1 MLASWGRVVHRLRWW
16 LVALSLLPLAL
27 WLAVVPGERL
37 DESVVP
43 PEMESVRAVRILD
56 EELAPRPPSFGLI
69 FSSATLSASDPRFVA
84 EVRRALVPLRGD
96 PRVARIRTPWDGP
109 APDPRSISADGR
121 RAAVMVELV
130 GRAPA
135 FASMVVPSAP
145 PELYPTLRQRVRS
158 DALEILPF
166 GPMAVNHDFTEM
178 VKDDLRRA
186 ELVVLPLVLVF
197 LVVVFGSVVAA
208 TLPLA
213 VGLLG
218 VAAGMAVTGIL
229 ARVMPVS
236 AYAANVVSMI
246 GLGVA
251 IDYSLFVVS
260 RYREEL
266 AAHPPVQ
273 ALERTL
279 ATAGR
284 TVVFSGM
291 TVGIGLLGMI
301 LLRMGSVSTI
311 GIASTVVVG
320 FAVLYSLTLL
330 PALLAILGPR
340 VNALPLWR
348 RPAQAGG
355 PSDIWHR
362 LAAAAMARPWHVL
375 VPVAVILVVLGL
387 PFRHIHLGTPD
398 ISTLP
403 ENAESRRGQELL
415 AHEFPQLE
423 PNSIVIVLRYPDQA
437 GLTPARVDELMALS
451 RWLRSQPGVT
461 RVDSVVD
468 LDPRIT
474 REQYQQTASAPREML
489 PPPLREAFARMAGPR
504 VAVLVAQ
511 TPLAVDG
518 QEARALVQ
526 TVRRHHPPV
535 AAELLVTGRTAYD
548 VDFVSL
554 VVRVAPG
561 AVAFVL
567 AATYVALFLLLGSVL
582 LPLKAVVMNC
592 LSVTASY
599 GALVWIFQYGHFK
612 DWLGFT
618 PGPIEPVIPLIMFCV
633 LFGLS
638 MDYEVLLLSRTHEE
652 FERTHDND
660 RAVVASL
667 AATGR
672 LITGAALIMATV
684 FFGFGAARAVMIKE
698 MGIGMGIAIVMDAT
712 VIRALLV
719 PATMRLLGD
728 WNWWAP
734 GPLKR
739 LWERLRLPAHAL

>member
-27 WLAVVPGERL
+27 WLGVVPGERL

-56 EELAPRPPSFGLI
+56 DELAPRPPSFGLI
-69 FSSATLSASDPRFVA
+69 FSSATLSATDPRFVA

-260 RYREEL
+260 RHREEL
-266 AAHPPVQ
+266 VAHPPAQ
-273 ALERTL
+273 ALARTL

-340 VNALPLWR
+340 VNALSLLR
-348 RPAQAGG
+348 RPARVGER
-355 PSDIWHR
+355 SIWHR
-362 LAAAAMARPWHVL
+362 LATAAMARPWHVL
-375 VPVAVILVVLGL
+375 VPVVLILIVLGL

-398 ISTLP
+398 ITTLSDD
-403 ENAESRRGQELL
+403 AESRRGEELL
-415 AHEFPQLE
+415 GREFPQLS
-423 PNSIVIVLRYPDQA
+423 PTSIVVVVSYPDA
-437 GLTPARVDELMALS
+437 TGLTPARVDELYTLS
-451 RWLRSQPGVT
+451 RWLARQPGVT
-461 RVDSVVD
+461 R
-468 LDPRIT
+468 
-474 REQYQQTASAPREML
+474 
-489 PPPLREAFARMAGPR
+489 G
-504 VAVLVAQ
+504 
-511 TPLAVDG
+511 
-518 QEARALVQ
+518 
-526 TVRRHHPPV
+526 
-535 AAELLVTGRTAYD
+535 
-548 VDFVSL
+548 
-554 VVRVAPG
+554 
-561 AVAFVL
+561 
-567 AATYVALFLLLGSVL
+567 
-582 LPLKAVVMNC
+582 
-592 LSVTASY
+592 
-599 GALVWIFQYGHFK
+599 
-612 DWLGFT
+612 
-618 PGPIEPVIPLIMFCV
+618 
-633 LFGLS
+633 
-638 MDYEVLLLSRTHEE
+638 
-652 FERTHDND
+652 
-660 RAVVASL
+660 
-667 AATGR
+667 
-672 LITGAALIMATV
+672 
-684 FFGFGAARAVMIKE
+684 
-698 MGIGMGIAIVMDAT
+698 
-712 VIRALLV
+712 
-719 PATMRLLGD
+719 
-728 WNWWAP
+728 
-734 GPLKR
+734 
-739 LWERLRLPAHAL
+739 

>member
-1 MLASWGRVVHRLRWW
+1 MLAAWGRVVPRLRWW
-16 LVALSLLPLAL
+16 LVALSLLPLTL
-27 WLAVVPGERL
+27 WLAVTPERL

-43 PEMESVRAVRILD
+43 PDMESVRAVRLLD
-56 EELAPRPPSFGLI
+56 AELAPRPPSVGVI
-69 FSSATLSASDPRFVA
+69 FSSRSLSANDPRFVDA
-84 EVRRALVPLRGD
+84 VKRAIAPLRND
-96 PRVARIRTPWDGP
+96 RRVTRIRTPWDG
-109 APDPRSISADGR
+109 ATPDARAISEDGR
-121 RAAVMVELV
+121 RVTVTIELE

-145 PELYPTLRQRVRS
+145 PEVYPALRAQIRS
-158 DALEILPF
+158 DTLEVLPF
-166 GPMAVNHDFTEM
+166 GAMALNHDFTEM
-178 VKDDLRRA
+178 VKRDLHRA

-197 LVVVFGSVVAA
+197 LVVVFGSIVSAM
-208 TLPLA
+208 LPLA

-229 ARVMPVS
+229 ARVIPVS

-266 AAHPPVQ
+266 SAHAPPAA
-273 ALERTL
+273 LSRTL

-284 TVVFSGM
+284 TVIFSGM
-291 TVGIGLLGMI
+291 AVGIGLLGMI

-311 GIASTVVVG
+311 GIASTVVVV

-340 VNALPLWR
+340 VNALALWPG
-348 RPAQAGG
+348 PAGIGTRAM
-355 PSDIWHR
+355 WYR
-362 LAAAAMARPWHVL
+362 LATVAMARPWQVL
-375 VPVAVILVVLGL
+375 IPMAAILIVLGL

-403 ENAESRRGQELL
+403 ETAESRRGEELL
-415 AHEFPQLE
+415 AREVPQE
-423 PNSIVIVLRYPDQA
+423 SSTSIAVVVRYPDDA
-437 GLTPARVDELMALS
+437 GLTPARVEELYSLS
-451 RWLRSQPGVT
+451 RWIQRLPGVS

-474 REQYQQTASAPREML
+474 LEQYKMMASAPREIL
-489 PPPLREAFARMAGPR
+489 PSPMREAFARMTGPHLSLL
-504 VAVLVAQ
+504 AVQ
-511 TPLAVDG
+511 TPFAADST
-518 QEARALVQ
+518 EARGLVD
-526 TVRRHHPPV
+526 TIRSRRPPV
-535 AAELLVTGRTAYD
+535 AAEVLVTGRTAYD
-548 VDFVSL
+548 LDFAAL
-554 VVRVAPG
+554 VRRVAPG

-567 AATYVALFLLLGSVL
+567 AATYVALFVLLGSVL
-582 LPLKAVVMNC
+582 LPLKAVVVNC

-599 GALVWIFQYGHFK
+599 GALVWIFQDGHFK
-612 DWLGFT
+612 RWLDFT
-618 PGPIEPVIPLIMFCV
+618 PAPIEPVIPLIMFCV

-652 FERTHDND
+652 FERTRDND
-660 RAVVASL
+660 RAVIAAL
-667 AATGR
+667 TATGR

-684 FFGFGAARAVMIKE
+684 FFGFGVARAVMIKE
-698 MGIGMGIAIVMDAT
+698 MGIGMGIAVVMDAT

-734 GPLKR
+734 RPLKR
-739 LWERLRLPAHAL
+739 LWERLRAPASAL

>member
-69 FSSATLSASDPRFVA
+69 FSSATLSATDPRFVA

-121 RAAVMVELV
+121 RAAVTVELV

-166 GPMAVNHDFTEM
+166 GPMAVNHDFTDI

-197 LVVVFGSVVAA
+197 LVIVFGSVVAA

-236 AYAANVVSMI
+236 AYAAKVVSMI

-266 AAHPPVQ
+266 AAHPPAQ
-273 ALERTL
+273 ALARTL

-284 TVVFSGM
+284 TVLFSGM

-340 VNALPLWR
+340 VNALPLCR

-415 AHEFPQLE
+415 AREFPQLE
-423 PNSIVIVLRYPDQA
+423 PNSIVIVLRYPDQ
-437 GLTPARVDELMALS
+437 
-451 RWLRSQPGVT
+451 
-461 RVDSVVD
+461 
-468 LDPRIT
+468 
-474 REQYQQTASAPREML
+474 
-489 PPPLREAFARMAGPR
+489 
-504 VAVLVAQ
+504 
-511 TPLAVDG
+511 
-518 QEARALVQ
+518 
-526 TVRRHHPPV
+526 
-535 AAELLVTGRTAYD
+535 
-548 VDFVSL
+548 
-554 VVRVAPG
+554 
-561 AVAFVL
+561 
-567 AATYVALFLLLGSVL
+567 
-582 LPLKAVVMNC
+582 
-592 LSVTASY
+592 
-599 GALVWIFQYGHFK
+599 
-612 DWLGFT
+612 
-618 PGPIEPVIPLIMFCV
+618 PGP
-633 LFGLS
+633 
-638 MDYEVLLLSRTHEE
+638 
-652 FERTHDND
+652 
-660 RAVVASL
+660 
-667 AATGR
+667 
-672 LITGAALIMATV
+672 
-684 FFGFGAARAVMIKE
+684 
-698 MGIGMGIAIVMDAT
+698 
-712 VIRALLV
+712 
-719 PATMRLLGD
+719 
-728 WNWWAP
+728 
-734 GPLKR
+734 
-739 LWERLRLPAHAL
+739 

>member
-69 FSSATLSASDPRFVA
+69 FSSATLSATDPRFVA

-145 PELYPTLRQRVRS
+145 PELYPTLRQRARS
-158 DALEILPF
+158 RALEILPF

-266 AAHPPVQ
+266 VAHPPAQ
-273 ALERTL
+273 ALARTL

-284 TVVFSGM
+284 TVMFSGM

-348 RPAQAGG
+348 QPA
-355 PSDIWHR
+355 
-362 LAAAAMARPWHVL
+362 
-375 VPVAVILVVLGL
+375 
-387 PFRHIHLGTPD
+387 
-398 ISTLP
+398 
-403 ENAESRRGQELL
+403 RRG
-415 AHEFPQLE
+415 
-423 PNSIVIVLRYPDQA
+423 R
-437 GLTPARVDELMALS
+437 
-451 RWLRSQPGVT
+451 PGVT
-461 RVDSVVD
+461 RVASVVD
-468 LDPRIT
+468 LGPRIT
-474 REQYQQTASAPREML
+474 REQYQQMASAPREML

-504 VAVLVAQ
+504 VAVLVSQ
-511 TPLAVDG
+511 TPLAVDS

-548 VDFVSL
+548 VDFVAL

-599 GALVWIFQYGHFK
+599 GALVWIFQDGHFK

-652 FERTHDND
+652 FERTRDND